1 MMPFDAQSLITGA
14 AVLVAVGYL
23 GWRSVRIIRSKK
35 SAGCGSSC
43 GDCPSSAAN
52 APLVQI
58 SAEKD
63 RR

>member
-1 MMPFDAQSLITGA
+1 MFDAQTITVATVILA
-14 AVLVAVGYL
+14 AVCYLSWRAVRLV
-23 GWRSVRIIRSKK
+23 RSKK